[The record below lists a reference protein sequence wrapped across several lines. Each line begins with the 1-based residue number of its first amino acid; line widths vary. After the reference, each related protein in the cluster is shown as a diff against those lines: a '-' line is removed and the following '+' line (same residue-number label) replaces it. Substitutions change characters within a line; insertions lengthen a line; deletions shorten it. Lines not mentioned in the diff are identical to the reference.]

1 MKINEAIRKIMK
13 TKGITQMQMK
23 NSLGYKSQSNVAGR
37 LKSDMQMSNVVEF
50 LNVLNYEIVIQPKST
65 RGKRANGAYVINNR
79 EESEWFMDMRE
90 LALEDKLEMVIV

>member
-79 EESEWFMDMRE
+79 EESE
-90 LALEDKLEMVIV
+90 